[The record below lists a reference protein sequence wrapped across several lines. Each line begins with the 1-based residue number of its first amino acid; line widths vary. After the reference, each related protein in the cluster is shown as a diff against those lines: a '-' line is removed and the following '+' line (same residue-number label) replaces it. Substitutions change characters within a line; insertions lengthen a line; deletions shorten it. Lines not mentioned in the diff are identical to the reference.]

1 MPIKIYILK
10 YMLSKSQPVGIS
22 DRFEKKEIVKW
33 HEKFQMVQNKW
44 IETNQNGR
52 FEALQ
57 EQRFTKKDWTLF
69 KNKIADWQEAYMNSL
84 NKEYIE
90 LLSEDANPSEKF
102 WRLDKKIKEDR
113 KKTGVQLEMS
123 RSNLIY
129 NIISLINDGAIS
141 FEDLEEFSDELKKTV
156 SAFVER

>member
-1 MPIKIYILK
+1 
-10 YMLSKSQPVGIS
+10 
-22 DRFEKKEIVKW
+22 
-33 HEKFQMVQNKW
+33 MVQSKW
-44 IETNQNGR
+44 IKQTRMGGEV
-52 FEALQ
+52 LQ

-69 KNKIADWQEAYMNSL
+69 KNKIADWQEAYMNRL

-90 LLSEDANPSEKF
+90 LLNEDANPSEKF

-141 FEDLEEFSDELKKTV
+141 FEDLEEFSDELKETV
-156 SAFVER
+156 SAFVDR

>member
-1 MPIKIYILK
+1 
-10 YMLSKSQPVGIS
+10 
-22 DRFEKKEIVKW
+22 
-33 HEKFQMVQNKW
+33 
-44 IETNQNGR
+44 
-52 FEALQ
+52 LQ
-57 EQRFTKKDWTLF
+57 EERFTKKDWTLF
-69 KNKIADWQEAYMNSL
+69 RNKIADWQEAYMNRL

-141 FEDLEEFSDELKKTV
+141 FEDLEEFSDELKETV
-156 SAFVER
+156 RAFVER

>member
-1 MPIKIYILK
+1 M
-10 YMLSKSQPVGIS
+10 
-22 DRFEKKEIVKW
+22 
-33 HEKFQMVQNKW
+33 
-44 IETNQNGR
+44 
-52 FEALQ
+52 Q
-57 EQRFTKKDWTLF
+57 EDIFTKKDWALF
-69 KNKIADWQEAYMNSL
+69 RNKIADWQEAYMDRL

-123 RSNLIY
+123 RSKLIY

-141 FEDLEEFSDELKKTV
+141 FEDLEEFSDELKETI
-156 SAFVER
+156 SAFLER

>member
-1 MPIKIYILK
+1 M
-10 YMLSKSQPVGIS
+10 
-22 DRFEKKEIVKW
+22 
-33 HEKFQMVQNKW
+33 
-44 IETNQNGR
+44 
-52 FEALQ
+52 Q
-57 EQRFTKKDWTLF
+57 EERFTKKDWTLF
-69 KNKIADWQEAYMNSL
+69 RNKIADWQEAYMNRL

-102 WRLDKKIKEDR
+102 WRLEKKIKEDR

-123 RSNLIY
+123 RSKLIY

-141 FEDLEEFSDELKKTV
+141 FEELNEFSDELKETV